1 MTYGFDEIL
10 KVTSDGP
17 IRVVTLNDPERL
29 NAMTDP
35 LHEAL
40 TDLWPHIMRDMEVR
54 AVVLTGAGR
63 AFSAGGNIP
72 GFVRNVDDVEYR
84 RASMRTARLLVDHI
98 LGCHVPVISAV
109 NGPAVGL
116 GCSLA
121 VSADIVLM
129 ADTAYLADTHV
140 NVGLVAGDG
149 GVVTWPFM
157 MSMLKAKEYLFTGD
171 RIPAQTA
178 VEIGL
183 ANRVVPADSL
193 MDEAMTLAHKLAAQ
207 PAQALQETKRA
218 LNLHLQE
225 AALRVLPFALSA
237 ETESFSSPDVA
248 ATARK
253 FAAKAAERAAEKA
266 PE

>member
-1 MTYGFDEIL
+1 MTYGYDGVL
-10 KVTSDGP
+10 KVESDGGVR
-17 IRVVTLNDPERL
+17 IVTLNDPEKL

-35 LHEAL
+35 LHDAL
-40 TDLWPHIMRDMEVR
+40 VDVWVHIMRDNDAR

-63 AFSAGGNIP
+63 AFSAGGNVP
-72 GFVRNVDDVEYR
+72 GFLRNVEDVEYR
-84 RASMRTARLLVDHI
+84 RAGMRNARLLADHI
-98 LGCHVPVISAV
+98 LGCHLPVISAV

-157 MSMLKAKEYLFTGD
+157 VSMLKAKEYMFTGD

-193 MDEAMTLAHKLAAQ
+193 MSEALLLAHKLAGQ

-218 LNLHLQE
+218 LNLHLQA
-225 AALRVLPFALSA
+225 AALRVLPYALSA
-237 ETESFSSPDVA
+237 ESESFSSPEVA
-248 ATARK
+248 QTARK
-253 FAAKAAERAAEKA
+253 FADKSASHSR
-266 PE
+266 PQ

>member
-1 MTYGFDEIL
+1 MTYGYDGVL
-10 KVTSDGP
+10 KVESDGGV
-17 IRVVTLNDPERL
+17 RVITLNDPDKL

-40 TDLWPHIMRDMEVR
+40 TDVWVHIMRDPDAR

-72 GFVRNVDDVEYR
+72 GFLRNVEDVEYR
-84 RASMRTARLLVDHI
+84 RAGMRTARLLVDHI
-98 LGCHVPVISAV
+98 LGCHLPVIAAV

-129 ADTAYLADTHV
+129 ADNAYLADTHV
-140 NVGLVAGDG
+140 SIGLVAGDG

-157 MSMLKAKEYLFTGD
+157 ISLLKAKEYLFTGD

-178 VEIGL
+178 GEIGL
-183 ANRVVPADSL
+183 ANRVVTADSVL
-193 MDEAMTLAHKLAAQ
+193 VPMRNPVSILKPVSPPMRKQLGAGDSRINAAHSAWVTSYFPIQNPL
-207 PAQALQETKRA
+207 
-218 LNLHLQE
+218 
-225 AALRVLPFALSA
+225 LRYFP
-237 ETESFSSPDVA
+237 
-248 ATARK
+248 R
-253 FAAKAAERAAEKA
+253 
-266 PE
+266 

>member
-1 MTYGFDEIL
+1 MTYGLDGIL
-10 KVTSDGP
+10 KVESDGAVR
-17 IRVVTLNDPERL
+17 IVTLNDPDKL

-40 TDLWPHIMRDMEVR
+40 TDVWVHIMRDADAR

-63 AFSAGGNIP
+63 AFSAGGNVP
-72 GFVRNVDDVEYR
+72 GFLRNVEDVEYR
-84 RASMRTARLLVDHI
+84 RAGMRTARLFVDHI
-98 LGCHVPVISAV
+98 LGCHLPVIAAV

-116 GCSLA
+116 GCSIA
-121 VSADIVLM
+121 MSSDIVLM

-140 NVGLVAGDG
+140 AVGLVAGDG

-157 MSMLKAKEYLFTGD
+157 MSMLKVKEYLFTGE

-178 VEIGL
+178 VQIGL

-193 MDEAMTLAHKLAAQ
+193 MDEALLLAQKLAAQ
-207 PAQALQETKRA
+207 PPQALQETKRS

-225 AALRVLPFALSA
+225 AALRVLPYALSA
-237 ETESFSSPDVA
+237 ETESFSSPEVA

-253 FAAKAAERAAEKA
+253 FAEKAAARGRES
-266 PE
+266 

>member
-1 MTYGFDEIL
+1 MVYGLDPIL
-10 KVTSDGP
+10 KVESEGP
-17 IRVVTLNDPERL
+17 IRIITLNDPDRL

-40 TDLWPHIMRDMEVR
+40 VDVWPKIMRDEEVQ
-54 AVVLTGAGR
+54 AVILTGAGR

-72 GFVRNVDDVEYR
+72 GFIKNYEDVPYR
-84 RASMRTARLLVDHI
+84 RAGMRTARLLVDHI
-98 LGCHVPVISAV
+98 LGCHVPVIAAV

-121 VSADIVLM
+121 VACDLVLI
-129 ADTAYLADTHV
+129 ADTAFMADTHV

-157 MSMLKAKEYLFTGD
+157 MSMLKAKEYLFTGE

-178 VEIGL
+178 VDLGL

-193 MDEAMTLAHKLAAQ
+193 MEEALILARKLCDQ
-207 PAQALQETKRA
+207 PAQALQETKRS
-218 LNLHLQE
+218 LNLHLQH
-225 AALRVLPFALSA
+225 AALMVLPFAISA
-237 ETESFSSPDVA
+237 ETESFSSPEIVA
-248 ATARK
+248 TIENFK
-253 FAAKAAERAAEKA
+253 KKKA
-266 PE
+266 

>member
-10 KVTSDGP
+10 QVTSDGP
-17 IRVVTLNDPERL
+17 IRIITLNDPDKL
-29 NAMTDP
+29 NAITDP

-40 TDLWPHIMRDMEVR
+40 TDVWPHIMRDLEVR
-54 AVVLTGAGR
+54 AVVITGAGR

-72 GFVRNVDDVEYR
+72 GFIRNVEDVEYR
-84 RASMRTARLLVDHI
+84 RAGMRTARLLVDHI
-98 LGCHVPVISAV
+98 LGCHVPVIAAV

-116 GCSLA
+116 GCSVA

-129 ADTAYLADTHV
+129 SDAAYFADTHV

-157 MSMLKAKEYLFTGD
+157 ISMLKAKEYLFTGE
-171 RIPAQTA
+171 RIQAQTA
-178 VEIGL
+178 VDIGL

-193 MDEAMTLAHKLAAQ
+193 MDEAMTLARKLAAQ
-207 PAQALQETKRA
+207 PPQALQETKRA

-253 FAAKAAERAAEKA
+253 FAAKAAERS
-266 PE
+266 